1 MSETATISAHVAEIE
16 NLEARRGVATPAIR
30 LCHFTTVHTNLK
42 SRPFHRQCLPLSQA
56 GIEVRYV
63 APMSPKLMPRKQD
76 DAIKFIATPFHKSR
90 LRRAL
95 ANPALLR
102 ELLRQDASLYHF
114 QDPELLPLAFALQVI
129 FRKRVVYDAYED
141 FPSMARNSRS
151 VPRSVAALA
160 GKVVEGLESIA
171 ARCLDGVITADPF
184 TLRRFARTGK
194 SHKLVFHN
202 FPNLDFFPAPRPRA
216 RLFDVV
222 YRGGISERAGT
233 FVLLDALRLLADRQR
248 SARTL
253 LLGYFDSAAA
263 EARIRERIRG
273 MGLESIVEIR
283 GRIDHEEMAAAL
295 SQARI
300 GVCPLQ
306 PVPKFLLN
314 IPVKVFEYWAC
325 GLPVIASDLPP
336 IRPYFASAHAGLL
349 FDPGD
354 ANDLA
359 RSIDWMLEHPARA
372 AQMGQNGRAAVVER
386 FNNCG
391 EVRKLQRFCAELT
404 AQRAAPRK
412 STHA

>member
-1 MSETATISAHVAEIE
+1 MSEIAAISAQVGEFDSLGSHPVIGA
-16 NLEARRGVATPAIR
+16 PPIR
-30 LCHFTTVHTNLK
+30 LCHFTTAHTSLK
-42 SRPFHRQCLPLSQA
+42 SRSFHRQCLPLAQA

-63 APMSPKLMPRKQD
+63 APIARKQTQHRQD
-76 DAIKFIATPFHKSR
+76 DAIDFISTPYRKNG

-114 QDPELLPLAFALQVI
+114 QDPELLPLAFVLKIA

-141 FPSMARNSRS
+141 FPSMARNSETMSRFLS
-151 VPRSVAALA
+151 ALA
-160 GKVVEGLESIA
+160 GKAVEGLESLA
-171 ARCLDGVITADPF
+171 ARFLDGVMTADPF
-184 TLRRFARTGK
+184 TLRRLARTGK
-194 SHKLVFHN
+194 SRKLVFHN
-202 FPNLDFFPAPRPRA
+202 FPNLDFFPAPQLTA
-216 RLFDVV
+216 KSFDVV

-233 FVLLDALRLLADRQR
+233 FVLLDALRILADRTC
-248 SARTL
+248 ATRTL
-253 LLGYFDSAAA
+253 LIGYFDGAAA
-263 EARIRERIRG
+263 EAKIRHRIRG
-273 MGLESIVEIR
+273 MSLESSVEIR

-336 IRPYFASAHAGLL
+336 IRPYFPSAHAGLL
-349 FDPGD
+349 FEPGN
-354 ANDLA
+354 ANELA
-359 RSIDWMLEHPARA
+359 RSIEWMLDHPACA
-372 AQMGQNGRAAVVER
+372 AQMGQNGRTAVVER
-386 FNNCG
+386 FNNRS
-391 EVRKLQRFCAELT
+391 EIRKMQRFCGQTT
-404 AQRAAPRK
+404 AHVAGPRE

>member
-1 MSETATISAHVAEIE
+1 MSETATISTQVAEIE
-16 NLEARRGVATPAIR
+16 NLEARRGATTPAIR

-42 SRPFHRQCLPLSQA
+42 SRSFHRQCLPLAQA

-63 APMSPKLMPRKQD
+63 APTARKQTPRKQD
-76 DAIKFIATPFHKSR
+76 DAIEFISMPHRKNR
-90 LRRAL
+90 RRRAL

-114 QDPELLPLAFALQVI
+114 QDPELLPLAFALKLI

-141 FPSMARNSRS
+141 FPSMARNSES
-151 VPRSVAALA
+151 IPRPLSALA
-160 GKVVEGLESIA
+160 GRLVEGLELLA
-171 ARCLDGVITADPF
+171 AHCLDGVITADPF
-184 TLRRFARTGK
+184 TLRRFARAGK
-194 SHKLVFHN
+194 SIKLVVHN
-202 FPNLDFFPAPRPRA
+202 FPNLDFFPAPQPSA
-216 RLFDVV
+216 KPFDVV

-233 FVLLDALRLLADRQR
+233 LVLLDALRILLDQLRAV
-248 SARTL
+248 RTL
-253 LLGYFDSAAA
+253 LIGYFDSAAA
-263 EARIRERIRG
+263 EARIRERIRAL
-273 MGLESIVEIR
+273 GLRSIVEIR

-325 GLPVIASDLPP
+325 GLPVVASDLPP
-336 IRPYFASAHAGLL
+336 IRPYFPSARAGLL
-349 FDPGD
+349 FEPGN

-359 RSIDWMLEHPARA
+359 RSIEWMLEHPARA

-391 EVRKLQRFCAELT
+391 EVRKLLRFCAQLT
-404 AQRAAPRK
+404 ADDAAPRRR
-412 STHA
+412 THA

>member
-1 MSETATISAHVAEIE
+1 MSETATISAQVAEIE
-16 NLEARRGVATPAIR
+16 NPEARRRAATPAIQ
-30 LCHFTTVHTNLK
+30 LCHFTTVHTSLK
-42 SRPFHRQCLPLSQA
+42 SRSFHRQCLPLAQA
-56 GIEVRYV
+56 GTEVRYV
-63 APMSPKLMPRKQD
+63 APIAGKQMPRKQD
-76 DAIKFIATPFHKSR
+76 DAIEFISTPYCKNR

-102 ELLRQDASLYHF
+102 ELLRQDASLYYF
-114 QDPELLPLAFALQVI
+114 QDPELLPLALALKVV

-141 FPSMARNSRS
+141 FPSMARHSQS
-151 VPRSVAALA
+151 MPRSLAALA
-160 GKVVEGLESIA
+160 GKAVEGLESLA

-184 TLRRFARTGK
+184 TLRRFARAGK
-194 SHKLVFHN
+194 SRKLVFHN
-202 FPNLDFFPAPRPRA
+202 FPNLDFFSTPRPTA
-216 RLFDVV
+216 KQVDVV

-233 FVLLDALRLLADRQR
+233 FVLLDALRILVDRQR
-248 SARTL
+248 TARTL
-253 LLGYFDSAAA
+253 LVGYFDNAAA
-263 EARIRERIRG
+263 ETRIRERIRAL
-273 MGLESIVEIR
+273 GLQSIVEIR

-336 IRPYFASAHAGLL
+336 IRPYFHSAHAGLL
-349 FDPGD
+349 FEPGN

-391 EVRKLQRFCAELT
+391 EVRKLQMFCAQIT
-404 AQRAAPRK
+404 ARRAAPRK